1 MFLKSVVVC
10 DGLAPFVGK
19 RYGLLMLQII
29 QHQYRQASA
38 LYLLRIGVNDF
49 LFQMETL
56 IAKFD
61 GMGANGNPVS
71 AFYLSKELYLYL
83 HHKDSI
89 LIPVEAFAHGGDIV
103 SLSRVVELKIYGIVN
118 VPELVNIVETYLK
131 RHHIMKYVH
140 LKLLLILG
148 AKVRKID

>member
-19 RYGLLMLQII
+19 RYGLLMLQ
-29 QHQYRQASA
+29 
-38 LYLLRIGVNDF
+38 
-49 LFQMETL
+49 M
-56 IAKFD
+56 
-61 GMGANGNPVS
+61 
-71 AFYLSKELYLYL
+71 
-83 HHKDSI
+83 
-89 LIPVEAFAHGGDIV
+89 
-103 SLSRVVELKIYGIVN
+103 
-118 VPELVNIVETYLK
+118 YLK